1 MILSLTARLIALPEL
16 AWPRLVAAC
25 DADEPL
31 PSPIAHASVVAVAS
45 VLMTVIGGAIEPG
58 RTVGGVA
65 VHGLTAIVGYVGA
78 SVLAPILGSKLLPA
92 PAETQHLR
100 GRYASAAVL
109 PIAVCG
115 VMNIVP
121 LTGLSLFWAL
131 AAAGLTARSGWLGA
145 SSMLG
150 LEGPDRKRATVTVTL
165 LGALPVLVATIFRIV
180 LTR

>member
-25 DADEPL
+25 DANEPL
-31 PSPIAHASVVAVAS
+31 PSPLAHGSVVAVAS
-45 VLMTVIGGAIEPG
+45 VLATVLGGAIEPG

-78 SVLAPILGSKLLPA
+78 SVLAPLLGAKLLPSL
-92 PAETQHLR
+92 AETEPLR
-100 GRYASAAVL
+100 ARFASAAVL
-109 PIAVCG
+109 PLAVCG
-115 VMNIVP
+115 VLNIVP
-121 LTGLSLFWAL
+121 LSGLSIFWAL
-131 AAAGLTARSGWLGA
+131 AAAGLTARSAWLGA

-150 LEGPDRKRATVTVTL
+150 LAGPDRKRATIMVTL
-165 LGALPVLVATIFRIV
+165 LGALPVLVATVFRIV